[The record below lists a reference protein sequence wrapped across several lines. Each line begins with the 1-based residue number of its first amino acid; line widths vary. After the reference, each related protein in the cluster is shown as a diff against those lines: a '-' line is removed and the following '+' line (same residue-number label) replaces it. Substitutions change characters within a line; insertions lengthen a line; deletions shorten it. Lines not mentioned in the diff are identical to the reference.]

1 VTLCA
6 DICVLSR
13 EVLQIILD
21 GEILAYFADFWN
33 IIDWLSTIC
42 FVIGFC
48 ISHTPSYS
56 EPTFMVFL
64 NEWLFATE
72 VTAPFKWP
80 FYSGEICYSLS
91 IFCMYLKLLRS
102 FALFGR
108 LAIIVKIFLKM
119 TIDVAYFL
127 VVYVLFL
134 FAFSMAMAGAGRP
147 DSILNKCHVRGFGG
161 DFLRLPLSLGKKS
174 WAR

>member
-1 VTLCA
+1 M
-6 DICVLSR
+6 
-13 EVLQIILD
+13 ILD

-48 ISHTPSYS
+48 ISHAPYL
-56 EPTFMVFL
+56 EPTFMGFL
-64 NEWLFATE
+64 NEGLFATG
-72 VTAPFKWP
+72 VTSPFKWP
-80 FYSGEICYSLS
+80 FSSGEICYSLS

-108 LAIIVKIFLKM
+108 LAIIVKIFLRM

-134 FAFSMAMAGAGRP
+134 FAFSVAMVGAGRP
-147 DSILNKCHVRGFGG
+147 DSILNKCHIAGFGG
-161 DFLRLPLSLGKKS
+161 DCLRLSLSIGRKS
-174 WAR
+174 LAR

>member
-1 VTLCA
+1 M
-6 DICVLSR
+6 
-13 EVLQIILD
+13 
-21 GEILAYFADFWN
+21 G
-33 IIDWLSTIC
+33 
-42 FVIGFC
+42 
-48 ISHTPSYS
+48 
-56 EPTFMVFL
+56 FL
-64 NEWLFATE
+64 NEWVFATE
-72 VTAPFKWP
+72 ESAPFKWP
-80 FYSGEICYSLS
+80 LSSGEIWYSLS

-161 DFLRLPLSLGKKS
+161 DFLRLPLSLGRKS